1 MRMLGLL
8 RNQVANGAPQRRADQ
23 YECGAA
29 RGCGAQENAM
39 TFTELLR
46 NVGLFGAAVMC
57 CLAVLSIFSVAV
69 MVDKYR
75 RFRAAASETQIF
87 KPLLAKFTHGGE
99 VQELIDA
106 AQQHQKSHVAQVVSA
121 GILEYDGVREAGGDQ
136 SASLDQVTSA
146 LRDSMSETL
155 VQLKQGLGF
164 LATIG
169 STAPFVGLFGTVAGI
184 INAFRNIAA
193 TGSGGM
199 SVVSGGIAE
208 ALVTTALGIFVAI
221 PAVAGFN
228 YFTGRIENFH
238 IEMNRASTKLVNR
251 LFKAP
256 QIDRVAKMSVDAEEN
271 DYAAR

>member
-1 MRMLGLL
+1 
-8 RNQVANGAPQRRADQ
+8 
-23 YECGAA
+23 
-29 RGCGAQENAM
+29 M

-46 NVGLFGAAVMC
+46 NVGLFGAGVMC
-57 CLAVLSIFSVAV
+57 CLAMLSIVSVAV

-75 RFRAAASETQIF
+75 RFRAATRETQIF

-99 VQELIDA
+99 VQELIEA
-106 AQQHQKSHVAQVVSA
+106 VQQHQKSHVAQVVAA
-121 GILEYDGVREAGGDQ
+121 GILEYDGVREAGGDP
-136 SASLDQVTSA
+136 SASVDQVTSV

-155 VQLKQGLGF
+155 VELKKGLGF

-221 PAVAGFN
+221 PAVAAFN
-228 YFTGRIENFH
+228 YFTGKIENFH
-238 IEMNRASTKLVNR
+238 IEMNRASTQLANR

-256 QIDRVAKMSVDAEEN
+256 QIDRVVKASVGSEEKT
-271 DYAAR
+271 YAAR

>member
-1 MRMLGLL
+1 
-8 RNQVANGAPQRRADQ
+8 
-23 YECGAA
+23 
-29 RGCGAQENAM
+29 M

-46 NVGLFGAAVMC
+46 NVGVFGAAVIC
-57 CLAVLSIFSVAV
+57 CLISLSFFSVAV
-69 MVDKYR
+69 MVNKYR
-75 RFRAAASETQIF
+75 RFRSTARETQAF

-99 VQELIDA
+99 VQELIEA
-106 AQQHQKSHVAQVVSA
+106 AQQHQNSHVAQVVLA
-121 GILEYDGVREAGGDQ
+121 GMLEYDGVREAGGDQ
-136 SASLDQVTSA
+136 SASDDLVTSA

-221 PAVAGFN
+221 PAVAAFN

-238 IEMNRASTKLVNR
+238 IEMNRASTQLVNR

-256 QIDRVAKMSVDAEEN
+256 QIDRVAKASVDAEEKT
-271 DYAAR
+271 YAAR